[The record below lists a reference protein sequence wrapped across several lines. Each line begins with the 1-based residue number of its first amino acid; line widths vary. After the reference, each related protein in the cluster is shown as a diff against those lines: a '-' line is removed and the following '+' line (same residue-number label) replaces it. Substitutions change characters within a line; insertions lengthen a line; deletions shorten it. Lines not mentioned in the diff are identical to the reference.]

1 MARPRKETPTVFY
14 NHIFKLSEANHL
26 LVEECYK
33 TSGCRTRV
41 QFLMEMIHNYDR
53 IKKIQEMDDAMFDEI
68 LAHRKLLLNVTNN
81 INQIAKEIN
90 TLGFAAEYS
99 DIKVITEQMEALIPE
114 LKERSGELLKK
125 TNVFMKK
132 Y

>member
-1 MARPRKETPTVFY
+1 MARPRKEIKTEYKSLYFD
-14 NHIFKLSEANHL
+14 LSIANADKFN
-26 LVEECYK
+26 ECYK
-33 TSGCRTRV
+33 KSGCRTKV